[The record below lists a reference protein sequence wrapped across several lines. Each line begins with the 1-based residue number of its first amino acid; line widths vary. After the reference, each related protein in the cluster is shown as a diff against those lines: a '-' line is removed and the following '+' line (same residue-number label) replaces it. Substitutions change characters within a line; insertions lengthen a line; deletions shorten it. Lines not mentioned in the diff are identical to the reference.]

1 MSFFFFLF
9 EMKTSISFHLSQ
21 KGKKIK
27 FVFTKMSAH
36 CFNRESGVCDRE
48 RRGMGGMNHTRGT
61 GNKPD
66 PDPGGSQDL
75 GMVE

>member
-1 MSFFFFLF
+1 
-9 EMKTSISFHLSQ
+9 MKTSISFHLSQ

-48 RRGMGGMNHTRGT
+48 RRGMGGDEPHKRHR
-61 GNKPD
+61 KQARP
-66 PDPGGSQDL
+66 
-75 GMVE
+75 

>member
-1 MSFFFFLF
+1 MSFFFLF
-9 EMKTSISFHLSQ
+9 EMKTSISSHLSQ

-48 RRGMGGMNHTRGT
+48 RRGMGGDEPHKRHR
-61 GNKPD
+61 KQARP
-66 PDPGGSQDL
+66 
-75 GMVE
+75 